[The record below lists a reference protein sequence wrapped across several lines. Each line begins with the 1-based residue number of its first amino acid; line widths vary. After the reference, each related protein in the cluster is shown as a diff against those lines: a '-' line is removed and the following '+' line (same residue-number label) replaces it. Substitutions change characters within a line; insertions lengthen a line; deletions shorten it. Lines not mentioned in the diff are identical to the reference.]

1 MLSGHPNSDT
11 NLMFMLVWTKKMAR
25 YTMCEII
32 LEWLSKSLIIIVR
45 SIESVLATLQTL
57 ANKVAKR

>member
-1 MLSGHPNSDT
+1 
-11 NLMFMLVWTKKMAR
+11 MAR

-57 ANKVAKR
+57 ASKNCKKVTTDLWLLPLSNFLSVVS